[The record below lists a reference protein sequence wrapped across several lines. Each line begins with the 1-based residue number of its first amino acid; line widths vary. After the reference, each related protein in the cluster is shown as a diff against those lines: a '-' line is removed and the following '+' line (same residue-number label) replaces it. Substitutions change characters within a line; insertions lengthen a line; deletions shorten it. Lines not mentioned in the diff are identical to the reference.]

1 MQILPRQILSDAAL
15 ISDAAAV
22 TAFRSH
28 SPDLSKPPS
37 NWIFISFLPR
47 HILLIFPIFAKGRH
61 SDPPNELRRAFV
73 SAGMTS
79 ESCDLISPMYARFTR
94 NRKKKYTHAKVS
106 RWGKAAAHSTG
117 ALGISSLSFFFLFF
131 FFMSTECI
139 MRFSTSPSACH
150 PTWLILTSC
159 FAPEKRRWIHML
171 LGARELPFSRS
182 CLFLF

>member
-94 NRKKKYTHAKVS
+94 NGKKIHACKS
-106 RWGKAAAHSTG
+106 FSLRE
-117 ALGISSLSFFFLFF
+117 SSCSFNGSFGDFFSFVFVFF

-150 PTWLILTSC
+150 PT
-159 FAPEKRRWIHML
+159 
-171 LGARELPFSRS
+171 
-182 CLFLF
+182 